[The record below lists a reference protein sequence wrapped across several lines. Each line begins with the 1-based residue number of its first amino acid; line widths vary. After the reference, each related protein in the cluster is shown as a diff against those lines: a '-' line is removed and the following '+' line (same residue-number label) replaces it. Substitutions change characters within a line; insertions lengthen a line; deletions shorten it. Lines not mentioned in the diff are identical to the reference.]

1 MYLRW
6 GIVWC
11 PKLRELKLRDRGLTL
26 DSKRPKAILALGLSV
41 FMFEILKIKK
51 AHLINSN
58 FSRTFKQKY
67 GVLPSKLHEQAMQSQ
82 LLTTN
87 NQTWPYRG

>member
-1 MYLRW
+1 
-6 GIVWC
+6 
-11 PKLRELKLRDRGLTL
+11 
-26 DSKRPKAILALGLSV
+26 
-41 FMFEILKIKK
+41 MFEILKIKK

-58 FSRTFKQKY
+58 FSRTFKREFSQKFTFKQKY